1 MKGANVK
8 PKQNLAIVVILLS
21 LSIALSSTGPA
32 WADVIVDNGGA
43 GTSYT
48 GSWSLSGGTNPYGA
62 SSLWSRNGATYTFS
76 MSGQQAGIYEVF
88 MWWSQW
94 STRPKSVPVAV
105 NYTGGTQSL
114 TVNQLTNAG
123 QWNSL
128 GKYYFNGNGSVRITA
143 ATGDTLS
150 TCADAVQFK
159 YISSASPPVATIDS
173 INPSPATPQTAVT
186 FTGHG
191 TDSDGTVTGYE
202 WTSSLDGVL
211 SSEQS
216 FSTSKLSTGAHIITF
231 TVTDNDGLA
240 SGGATS
246 TLVVG
251 DAPEE
256 VIIDNKDSGTS
267 RTGTWSTSSAP
278 GYYGTGSV
286 WSRDGA
292 TFTWKFTPARN
303 GDYAV
308 SMWWT
313 TTSTRSSSIPVVI
326 SHAGGSQTVT
336 IDQLRNAGQW
346 NLLGS
351 FSFAA
356 GTTYDIIITSQAGP
370 ASTCADA
377 VKFTLTSDVPTA
389 QIDSITPNPGWV
401 GQAVTFTGHGT
412 GATIATY
419 EWRSSIDGVI
429 GTGATFSTSG
439 LSAGTHTITFRVRS
453 AEGVWSVAAAE
464 SLVVGVAPA
473 DSIIDNT
480 DPRTSRTGTWAASAA
495 PGYYGTGSVWSR
507 DGATF
512 TWKFIPAQT
521 GDYNVS
527 MWWTTTSTRS
537 SAVPV
542 VINHAGGSQTV
553 TINQLLDAGKWNLL
567 GTFSFVAGTT
577 YNVTMTSQAAP
588 TSTCADAVRFAA
600 VAAEPP
606 VADFSA
612 STVEGSAPLAVTF
625 TDLSTGTVTS
635 WSWDFGDGTAST
647 EKNPTHTY
655 SADGYYTVSL
665 TVTNAAGSNT
675 KTAAQYIHA
684 VSGTVE
690 HIYIGDGYAKDGVF
704 VPNVKI
710 ILRDLGATQVN
721 DTWVYRNTSL
731 GKTFIF
737 HFINTPASFM
747 NALKESGSHIIWNG
761 HSNFGLGGSFA
772 QGDEVYVQEID
783 DIRYI
788 DDDRFTHISTPMVS
802 VKIDGVQYG
811 QAYPNWLPK
820 FKDGTNGIMPYTFAD
835 GVPPY
840 NYYLTYKVPGDTTL
854 YRIELA
860 DGSYLERFPD
870 SGVPAWFSPSGLAP
884 SPNQNPE
891 YFIVNNDADY
901 NRCDFTGTWLFGKEA
916 DDAKEYN
923 AYNYQY
929 HSAGT
934 GTNTAA
940 WNLVV
945 RYAGYYQVTATWQ
958 SAGTNASNASYTI
971 EHDGGTTTVEV
982 DQRVKTEGH
991 LLGTFHFSP
1000 GSYKVILTDAAD
1012 GRVVADS
1019 IRLSSISGLADRL
1032 QAEFLAAVR
1041 TGSAPL
1047 TVEFRDLSEISSP
1060 TGDTIAG
1067 WFWDF
1072 GDGKT
1077 STSRNPSHVYSQP
1090 GIYTV
1095 SLTVTSGLGAQDTEV
1110 KTGVMRV
1117 GSTGALRALFAA
1129 DARNVTTRTSV
1140 QFTDMS
1146 SGSVTSRLWDFGDG
1160 TTSTE
1165 QNPAHRFRA
1174 AGTYTVSL
1182 TVHSSTGTD
1191 TMTNTG
1197 YVQSAKSAYTSIA
1210 DNAYH
1215 NKPHFYDNS
1224 GSYGKTILYGNTG
1237 ITESELK
1244 YARIFYSS
1252 CNSCNYF
1259 AGTFHRGVMFCTTSD
1274 SDMYTGLDYI
1284 KDYISGMSD
1293 DAIRQHL
1300 NIYQD
1305 IHEVIN
1311 FNLKP
1316 PSLR

>member
-1 MKGANVK
+1 MKSKHV
-8 PKQNLAIVVILLS
+8 LAGVFVFLIFL
-21 LSIALSSTGPA
+21 IALFRAGPLR
-32 WADVIVDNGGA
+32 ADVIVDNGGT

-48 GSWSLSGGTNPYGA
+48 GSWSLSGGTTPYGA

-76 MSGQQAGIYEVF
+76 MNGQQAGMYEVF
-88 MWWSQW
+88 MWWSGY
-94 STRPKSVPVAV
+94 SSRPSGVPVAV
-105 NYTGGTQSL
+105 NFTGGTQNL
-114 TVNQLTNAG
+114 TVNQLKNSG

-128 GKYYFNGNGSVRITA
+128 GTFYFNGSGSVTITA
-143 ATGDTLS
+143 AAGDTLS

-159 YISSASPPVATIDS
+159 YVSSAALPVATIDS
-173 INPSPATPQTAVT
+173 ISPSPANPGQTVT

-191 TDSDGTVTGYE
+191 MDSDGTITGYK
-202 WTSSLDGVL
+202 WTSSLDGAL
-211 SSEQS
+211 STEPG
-216 FSTSKLSTGAHIITF
+216 FSTSSLSTGAHIITF
-231 TVTDNDGLA
+231 VVTDNSGLT
-240 SGGATS
+240 SGGATT

-251 DAPEE
+251 GASEE
-256 VIIDNKDSGTS
+256 VIIDNTDTRTA
-267 RTGTWSTSSAP
+267 RTGTWAASAAS

-292 TFTWKFTPARN
+292 AFTWKFTPSQTGN
-303 GDYAV
+303 YNV

-313 TTSTRSSSIPVVI
+313 TTSSRSPSIPVQI
-326 SHAGGSQTVT
+326 NNANGLQTVT
-336 IDQLRNAGQW
+336 INQLQNEGQW
-346 NLLGS
+346 NSLGT
-351 FSFAA
+351 FAFAA
-356 GTTYDIIITSQAGP
+356 GVTYNITIVSQAGP
-370 ASTCADA
+370 TSTCADA
-377 VKFTLTSDVPTA
+377 VRFTLTSEVPVA
-389 QIDSITPNPGWV
+389 QIDSITPNPAWA
-401 GQAVTFTGHGT
+401 GQAVTFTGHGS
-412 GATIATY
+412 GASIAAY
-419 EWRSSIDGVI
+419 EWNSSIDGAI
-429 GTGATFSTSG
+429 GTEASFSTSK

-453 AEGVWSVAAAE
+453 TEGVMSVAAAE
-464 SLVVGVAPA
+464 SLVVGAAPT
-473 DSIIDNT
+473 DTIIDNT
-480 DPRTSRTGTWAASAA
+480 DTRTARTGTWAASAA
-495 PGYYGTGSVWSR
+495 SGYYGTGSVWSR
-507 DGATF
+507 DGAAF
-512 TWKFIPAQT
+512 TWKFTPSQT
-521 GDYNVS
+521 GNYNVS

-537 SAVPV
+537 SAIPV

-553 TINQLLDAGKWNLL
+553 TINQLVNAGTWNPL
-567 GTFSFVAGTT
+567 GTFSFLAGTT
-577 YNVTMTSQAAP
+577 YNITITSQAAP

-606 VADFSA
+606 AADFSA
-612 STVEGSAPLAVTF
+612 SAVEGSVPLAVTF

-635 WSWDFGDGTAST
+635 WLWDFGDGTTST
-647 EKNPTHTY
+647 AKNPTHTY

-665 TVTNAAGSNT
+665 TVSNTAGSNT
-675 KTAAQYIHA
+675 KTAAQYVHA
-684 VSGTVE
+684 VSGSVE

-710 ILRDLGATQVN
+710 ILKDLGATQVN

-737 HFINTPASFM
+737 HFVNTPDGFM
-747 NALKESGSHIIWNG
+747 NALRQEGAHIIWNG

-788 DDDRFTHISTPMVS
+788 DDDRFTHVSTPMVS

-820 FKDGTNGIMPYTFAD
+820 FKNGTNGIMPYTFAE

-840 NYYLTYKVPGDTTL
+840 NYYLTYKVSGDPTL
-854 YRIELA
+854 YKIELI

-884 SPNQNPE
+884 SPGRNPE
-891 YFIVNNDADY
+891 YFIVNNDPDY
-901 NRCDFTGTWLFGKEA
+901 NRCDFTGTWALGKEA
-916 DDAKEYN
+916 DDVKEYN

-929 HSAGT
+929 HAAGT
-934 GTNTAA
+934 GTNTAT
-940 WNLVV
+940 WTLVV
-945 RYAGYYQVTATWQ
+945 RYPGYYQVTATWQ
-958 SAGTNASNASYTI
+958 SASTNASNASYTI
-971 EHDGGTTTVEV
+971 EHDGGTTTVEA
-982 DQRVKTEGH
+982 DQRAKTAGY
-991 LLGTFHFSP
+991 LLGTFYFSP
-1000 GSYKVILTDAAD
+1000 GSYKVSLTDKAD

-1019 IRLSSISGLADRL
+1019 IRLSSIGDLANRL
-1032 QAEFLAAVR
+1032 QAEFSASVV
-1041 TGSAPL
+1041 TGSPPL
-1047 TVEFRDLSEISSP
+1047 TVAFKDVSEISSP
-1060 TGDTIAG
+1060 TGDIITG

-1077 STSRNPSHVYSQP
+1077 STSRSPAHVYSQA

-1095 SLTVTSGLGAQDTEV
+1095 ALTVTSGLGAQDTEV
-1110 KTGVMRV
+1110 KTGVIRV
-1117 GSTGALRALFAA
+1117 GSTGALRALFTA

-1146 SGSVTSRLWDFGDG
+1146 SGSVTSWLWDFGDG

-1165 QNPAHRFRA
+1165 QNPAHRFRT

-1182 TVHSSTGTD
+1182 TVRSSSNTD

-1197 YVQSAKSAYTSIA
+1197 YVQSVKSAYTSIA

-1215 NKPHFYDNS
+1215 NKPHFFDSS

-1244 YARIFYSS
+1244 YSRMFYSS

-1259 AGTFHRGVMFCTTSD
+1259 AGNFHRGVLFCTTSD

-1293 DAIRQHL
+1293 DAIRLHL
-1300 NIYQD
+1300 NTYQD